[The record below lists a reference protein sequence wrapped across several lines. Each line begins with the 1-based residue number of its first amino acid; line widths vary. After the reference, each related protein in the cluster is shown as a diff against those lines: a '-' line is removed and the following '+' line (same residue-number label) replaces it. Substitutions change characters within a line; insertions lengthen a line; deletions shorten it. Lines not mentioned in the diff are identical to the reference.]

1 MTFIPKKRG
10 FDEVVKIISVES
22 KWIIKI
28 GLWTLGMVKIGFD
41 PFIQKSCKL
50 RVFIIFYFFPQ
61 RNMVFFYV
69 GLINGPFDFGQILV
83 DLKNIF
89 Y

>member
-10 FDEVVKIISVES
+10 FDEVVKIISVEP

-28 GLWTLGMVKIGFD
+28 GLWTLGMVKIGFN

-50 RVFIIFYFFPQ
+50 RVFIFFYFFSTKKHG
-61 RNMVFFYV
+61 FF
-69 GLINGPFDFGQILV
+69 LCRPN
-83 DLKNIF
+83 
-89 Y
+89 